1 MGTPRPAWRVFEFTL
16 EIASSLAGNGRLRR
30 SGPRFALIVIA
41 LLIAGCVGSRV
52 PEPPTVQPFRPFGTF
67 IAGVQ
72 AAQPAAFVGQPGFA
86 VESAAAFA
94 EMKAHLLELY
104 SGVTARNSFV
114 GPDRQVVDC
123 IPIDQ
128 QPGLRPP
135 GRPRAQVSRDVPR
148 AAAAA
153 RELRG
158 DSRLPG
164 QRRSEDITLKR
175 GEQDRLGNE
184 IFCETGTIP
193 MRRVTIEAMAAFR
206 TLAAF
211 LSKTDGEKDPTRP
224 ADNSDHYYARGVQF
238 VDNLGGDSWL
248 NVWSPT
254 VSAGQMSLSQ
264 QWFVSGEGD
273 AKQTIEGGWQVM
285 PAKWHMNNAA
295 LFIYHTTKGYADKS
309 GCYNTECSGFVQI
322 ANNIYLGRGF
332 TNYSSIGGGQW
343 GFNLQWKRHTDGNWW
358 LFYKGPGD
366 YIAVGYFP
374 SSLYGEGGLATR
386 AAKIAFGGEDTGKPS
401 ALEMGS
407 GRKASENWQNAAY
420 QNMIFYI
427 DTNTTSQWAN
437 LEKYESNPDCYTAD
451 VHNISGSWGTYIF
464 FGGPKCK

>member
-1 MGTPRPAWRVFEFTL
+1 MRTPRLFMRALEFVL
-16 EIASSLAGNGRLRR
+16 ETVALLARGGRSLQR
-30 SGPRFALIVIA
+30 SGLRAAFILIA
-41 LLIAGCVGSRV
+41 LPIAGCVGMQV
-52 PEPPTVQPFRPFGTF
+52 PAPPVQPFQPFATF
-67 IAGVQ
+67 IAGVK

-86 VESAAAFA
+86 VQSAAAFA

-114 GPDRQVVDC
+114 GPDRQIVDC

-128 QPGLRPP
+128 QPGLRAP
-135 GRPRAQVSRDVPR
+135 GRPRAELSRDVPQS
-148 AAAAA
+148 AAAAP
-153 RELRG
+153 EVRG
-158 DSRLPG
+158 DADLSGRRL
-164 QRRSEDITLKR
+164 SEDITLKSGQR
-175 GEQDRLGNE
+175 DGLGNE
-184 IFCETGTIP
+184 IFCQTGTIP
-193 MRRVTIEAMAAFR
+193 MQRLTLERMATYR
-206 TLAAF
+206 NLAAF
-211 LSKTDGEKDPTRP
+211 LSKNDGEKDPNRP
-224 ADNSDHYYARGVQF
+224 GDDSDHYYARGVQF

-248 NVWSPT
+248 NLWSPT
-254 VSAGQMSLSQ
+254 VNAGQMSLSQ

-285 PAKWHMNNAA
+285 PSKWKTDNAA

-309 GCYNTECSGFVQI
+309 GCYNIECSGFVQI

-332 TNYSSIGGGQW
+332 TNYSSIDGDQW

-358 LFYKGPGD
+358 LFYKGPGN

-374 SSLYGEGGLATR
+374 SSMYGTGGLATK
-386 AAKIAFGGEDTGKPS
+386 ATKIAFGGEDTGKPS

-407 GRKASENWQNAAY
+407 GRKASENWQKAAY

-437 LEKYESNPDCYTAD
+437 LDKYESNPDCYTAD
-451 VHNISGSWGTYIF
+451 VHNIFGNWGTYIF